1 LLLSAC
7 TTDNEKNTTR
17 HEKQNVDESCRYY
30 TGNLWATKITR
41 THIEGTLQRFKIS
54 ADEVIKRPRQGKM
67 MKFIDYEELYF
78 KNLTIEQLLQTK
90 IVSFDQHELNLLMPV
105 DHQVHNNQAT
115 PALINQNEAKVLGHV
130 LNRIL
135 GDDIKIIFKP
145 VDIKKQPIVLMAH
158 TAKILTDTM
167 TIQFE
172 GNMTLNAA
180 HCKISSTMAIW
191 SNIDNGIFFSKTF
204 SLNNK
209 TYQPPAFFQ
218 ITDTGYCQKIPDI
231 KNVDSID
238 KLDVIEYKMF
248 ESMPEPIRFL
258 FGMVA
263 LPITQPRR

>member
-1 LLLSAC
+1 
-7 TTDNEKNTTR
+7 
-17 HEKQNVDESCRYY
+17 
-30 TGNLWATKITR
+30 
-41 THIEGTLQRFKIS
+41 
-54 ADEVIKRPRQGKM
+54 

-105 DHQVHNNQAT
+105 DHQVNKA
-115 PALINQNEAKVLGHV
+115 AVSLINQNEPKVLGHV

-135 GDDIKIIFKP
+135 SDDIKITFKP
-145 VDIKKQPIVLMAH
+145 PDIKKQPIVLMAH
-158 TAKILTDTM
+158 AAKILTDTM

-172 GNMTLNAA
+172 GNMTLDAA
-180 HCKISSTMAIW
+180 HCKISSAMAIW

-218 ITDTGYCQKIPDI
+218 ITDTGNCQKIPDK
-231 KNVDSID
+231 KNVDYID

-248 ESMPEPIRFL
+248 EYMPEPLRPL
-258 FGMVA
+258 FGLA
-263 LPITQPRR
+263 GSTITQQP